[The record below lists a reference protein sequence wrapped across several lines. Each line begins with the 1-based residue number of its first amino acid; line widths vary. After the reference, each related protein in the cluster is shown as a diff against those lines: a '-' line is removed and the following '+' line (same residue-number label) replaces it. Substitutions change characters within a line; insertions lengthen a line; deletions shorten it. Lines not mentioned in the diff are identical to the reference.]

1 MQPRDGR
8 EGRPTLASLD
18 FLGEPDRLWADS
30 QPRAGTGGAG
40 RWGSTTAEISGH
52 QYGADRSNAVRVQV
66 DARGRVE
73 TVDIDLHWRERV
85 AVAGFAAAVFEAY
98 AEALRKTYQIAA
110 RTALRAG
117 RPATAARPT
126 VIGQR
131 SPVEDPATD
140 PAPREWARRTRA
152 TLDEIGAELD
162 QLAGR
167 RPTDGGPERT
177 VVSPRGCLT
186 LRLRGQQL
194 TAVDGDPRRIG
205 AAGPEQLRLD
215 LLAAF
220 RAAELSTRT

>member
-1 MQPRDGR
+1 M
-8 EGRPTLASLD
+8 ASLD
-18 FLGEPDRLWADS
+18 FFGEPDRLSTDPPA
-30 QPRAGTGGAG
+30 RAGVLPRGGPGGAG
-40 RWGSTTAEISGH
+40 RWGSTSIENSGH

-73 TVDIDLHWRERV
+73 TVDIDHHWRERV

-98 AEALRKTYQIAA
+98 AEALRKTYQLAA
-110 RTALRAG
+110 RTALRTD
-117 RPATAARPT
+117 RPATSGRPT

-131 SPVEDPATD
+131 SPVED

-152 TLDEIGAELD
+152 TLDELGAELD
-162 QLAGR
+162 HLAGR
-167 RPTDGGPERT
+167 RPTAGTPERT
-177 VVSPRGCLT
+177 VASPRGCLT

-220 RAAELSTRT
+220 RAAELTTRT